1 MYFCIIVCWG
11 TAIARGWLGAYGGID
26 IKIENYWIM
35 KYLKLVTATAALALA
50 VAPSF
55 GQTKSFKL
63 GQWIEIQN
71 AILKELNQSYVDS
84 LPLDRIE
91 KVGIEAM
98 LENLDPYTMYVP
110 EEDNEDFEFMIGK
123 TYGGIG
129 AIIYKPTKE
138 SNVVINEPY
147 MDSPAY
153 KAGLRCGD
161 EIVAIDGTGVHGF
174 DASGAT
180 SRMKGKPGTS
190 VVFDV
195 KKLRG
200 GDGWNAG
207 DTVKVTLVRERIHL
221 PDVEYAGM
229 VNDTTGYILQTGF
242 TENVSADVR
251 NAYFKLKKQGMKQLV
266 LDLRGNG
273 GGLMSEAINIVSLFV
288 PKGTLV
294 MSSKGNSD
302 DSKREYRTVTEPVD
316 TQIPIIVLVDS
327 GTASSSEIISGAF
340 QDLDRATILGR
351 RTYGKGLVQS
361 VRPLPYNGQLKVTTA
376 KYYTPS
382 GRCVQAIDY
391 SHRNSDG
398 SVGYIPDSLTHKF
411 FTAHGRPV
419 RDGGGITPDDTL
431 KVREYSRLVF
441 SLVLNGVID
450 RYSLEFARKHE
461 SIPALEDFHF
471 SDADYAD
478 FIEFAKGQTFDYRSN
493 AKTLYDQM
501 KKELEK
507 DGMAESMKAE
517 LDALGKRIDI
527 EKEEFLRMK
536 KAEIIPFIEEEIA
549 TRYYYQEAGVKIRL
563 RYDDQLREALGKP
576 RVKF

>member
-1 MYFCIIVCWG
+1 MP
-11 TAIARGWLGAYGGID
+11 AGGID
-26 IKIENYWIM
+26 INIENFWIM
-35 KYLKLVTATAALALA
+35 KYLKLVAATAAFALTFI
-50 VAPSF
+50 PSF

-147 MDSPAY
+147 MNSPAY

-161 EIVAIDGTGVHGF
+161 EIVAIDGTGVHDF

-288 PKGTLV
+288 PKGSLV
-294 MSSKGNSD
+294 VSSKGNSD

-478 FIEFAKGQTFDYRSN
+478 FIEFAKGQTFDYRSS